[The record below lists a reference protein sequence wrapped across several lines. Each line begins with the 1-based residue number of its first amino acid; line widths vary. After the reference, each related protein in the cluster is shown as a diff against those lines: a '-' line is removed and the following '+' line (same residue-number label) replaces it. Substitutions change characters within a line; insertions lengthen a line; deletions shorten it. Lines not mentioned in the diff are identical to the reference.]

1 MLSNNYLVMDF
12 SNLTYKKE
20 AVIASFQIADKH
32 RFGVCL
38 FYCF

>member
-1 MLSNNYLVMDF
+1 MTKEDKANTYLYF
-12 SNLTYKKE
+12 
-20 AVIASFQIADKH
+20 AQIADKH